1 MRTKILTAI
10 GGTLAA
16 LALTAAPASAGT
28 TATAGS
34 TAEVGVFACGW
45 DPRGAVAYYN
55 HCGSSNWVLIRV
67 ERTFDRPGY
76 DQCVRPGLTMLGML
90 YDIKYAWAKGPC

>member
-16 LALTAAPASAGT
+16 LALTTAPASAGT
-28 TATAGS
+28 TDNTGQPG
-34 TAEVGVFACGW
+34 TLACGW

-55 HCGSSNWVLIRV
+55 HCTSGTDWVNIRV
-67 ERTFDRPGY
+67 ERTFDRDGY
-76 DQCVRPGLTMLGML
+76 DQCVRPGVTLLGML